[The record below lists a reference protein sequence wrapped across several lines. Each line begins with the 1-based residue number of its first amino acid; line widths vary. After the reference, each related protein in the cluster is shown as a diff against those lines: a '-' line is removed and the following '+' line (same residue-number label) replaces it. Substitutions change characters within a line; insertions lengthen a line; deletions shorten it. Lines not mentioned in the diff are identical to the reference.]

1 MVSVR
6 MPFHVMLSDSA
17 RIQLRLI
24 SNAITTVGGMAVK
37 GYRTD
42 LEIECVGKAH
52 SGDETQSI
60 FAHLNIMH
68 ARLPG
73 IQTHL
78 EEAYKVWDHV

>member
-6 MPFHVMLSDSA
+6 MPFRVMLSDSA
-17 RIQLRLI
+17 RIQLRLTW
-24 SNAITTVGGMAVK
+24 NANTTVGGMTAQ

-73 IQTHL
+73 IRTHL